1 MRSISCKLIK
11 DNPKKFFSSEFLF
24 ISAAFLCLN
33 HFLLSY
39 VQAGGFQLV
48 HSLSKECFN
57 SRERQTCLNAI
68 EQIEE
73 FQLIS
78 GSQENYSCQTR
89 LLGLE
94 SKLIMVLLNKHKNRS
109 HLNTLKEVH
118 TYCD

>member
-1 MRSISCKLIK
+1 MSCKLIK
-11 DNPKKFFSSEFLF
+11 DNSKKFFSSESLL
-24 ISAAFLCLN
+24 ISGALLCLIQLFFS
-33 HFLLSY
+33 H
-39 VQAGGFQLV
+39 VQARDFQLV
-48 HSLSKECFN
+48 LSLSNECFN

-94 SKLIMVLLNKHKNRS
+94 SKLIMVVLNKHKNRS
-109 HLNTLKEVH
+109 SLSALKEVQ
-118 TYCD
+118 TFCD

>member
-1 MRSISCKLIK
+1 MSCKLIK
-11 DNPKKFFSSEFLF
+11 DDLKKFFSSESLL
-24 ISAAFLCLN
+24 ISGALLCLIQ
-33 HFLLSY
+33 LLFSD
-39 VQAGGFQLV
+39 VQARDFQLV
-48 HSLSKECFN
+48 LSLSNECFN

-118 TYCD
+118 TFCD

>member
-1 MRSISCKLIK
+1 MSCKLIK
-11 DNPKKFFSSEFLF
+11 DNSKKFFSSEFLF
-24 ISAAFLCLN
+24 ISAAFLCLSQ
-33 HFLLSY
+33 LLFSH
-39 VQAGGFQLV
+39 VQARDFQLV
-48 HSLSKECFN
+48 LSLSNECFN

-118 TYCD
+118 TFCD

>member
-1 MRSISCKLIK
+1 MSCKLIK
-11 DNPKKFFSSEFLF
+11 DNSKKFFSSESLL
-24 ISAAFLCLN
+24 ISGALLCLIQ
-33 HFLLSY
+33 LLFSH
-39 VQAGGFQLV
+39 VQARDFQLV
-48 HSLSKECFN
+48 LSLSNECFN

-94 SKLIMVLLNKHKNRS
+94 SKLIMVILNKHKNLSRLS
-109 HLNTLKEVH
+109 TLKEVQ
-118 TYCD
+118 TFCD

>member
-1 MRSISCKLIK
+1 MSCKLIK
-11 DNPKKFFSSEFLF
+11 DNSKKFFSSESLL
-24 ISAAFLCLN
+24 ISGALLCLIQ
-33 HFLLSY
+33 LLFSH
-39 VQAGGFQLV
+39 VQARDFQLV
-48 HSLSKECFN
+48 LALSNECFI

-78 GSQENYSCQTR
+78 GSHENYSCQTR

-118 TYCD
+118 TFCD

>member
-1 MRSISCKLIK
+1 MSCKLIK
-11 DNPKKFFSSEFLF
+11 DNSKKFFSSESLL
-24 ISAAFLCLN
+24 ISGALLCLIQ
-33 HFLLSY
+33 LLFSH
-39 VQAGGFQLV
+39 VQARDFQLV
-48 HSLSKECFN
+48 LSLSNECFN

-94 SKLIMVLLNKHKNRS
+94 SKLIMVILNKHKNRS
-109 HLNTLKEVH
+109 RLITLQEVQ
-118 TYCD
+118 TFCD

>member
-1 MRSISCKLIK
+1 MIK
-11 DNPKKFFSSEFLF
+11 DNSKKFFSSESLL
-24 ISAAFLCLN
+24 ISGALLCLTQ
-33 HFLLSY
+33 LLFSD
-39 VQAGGFQLV
+39 VQARDFQLV
-48 HSLSKECFN
+48 LSLSNECFN
-57 SRERQTCLNAI
+57 SRERQICLNAI

-94 SKLIMVLLNKHKNRS
+94 SKLIMVFLNKHKNRS

-118 TYCD
+118 TFCD

>member
-1 MRSISCKLIK
+1 MSCKLIK
-11 DNPKKFFSSEFLF
+11 DNSKKFFSSESLL
-24 ISAAFLCLN
+24 ISGALLCLIQ
-33 HFLLSY
+33 LLFSH
-39 VQAGGFQLV
+39 VQARDFQLV
-48 HSLSKECFN
+48 LSLSNECFN

-94 SKLIMVLLNKHKNRS
+94 SKLIMVILNKHKNRS

-118 TYCD
+118 TFCD

>member
-1 MRSISCKLIK
+1 MSCKLIK
-11 DNPKKFFSSEFLF
+11 NNSKKFFSSESLL
-24 ISAAFLCLN
+24 ISGALLCLIQ
-33 HFLLSY
+33 LLFSH
-39 VQAGGFQLV
+39 VQARDFQLV
-48 HSLSKECFN
+48 ISLSNECFN

-94 SKLIMVLLNKHKNRS
+94 SKLIMVILNKQKNRS
-109 HLNTLKEVH
+109 RQSTLKEVQ
-118 TYCD
+118 TFCD

>member
-1 MRSISCKLIK
+1 MSCKLIK
-11 DNPKKFFSSEFLF
+11 DNSKKFFSSESLL
-24 ISAAFLCLN
+24 ISGALLCLIQLFFS
-33 HFLLSY
+33 H
-39 VQAGGFQLV
+39 VQARDFQLV
-48 HSLSKECFN
+48 LSLSNECFN

-94 SKLIMVLLNKHKNRS
+94 SKLIMVILNKHKNPS
-109 HLNTLKEVH
+109 SLSTLKEVQ
-118 TYCD
+118 TFCD

>member
-1 MRSISCKLIK
+1 MNCKLLK
-11 DNPKKFFSSEFLF
+11 DTSKKFFSSEFLF
-24 ISAAFLCLN
+24 ISAALICLIQ
-33 HFLLSY
+33 LLFSH
-39 VQAGGFQLV
+39 VQAGDFQLV
-48 HSLSKECFN
+48 LSLSKQCFN

-68 EQIEE
+68 EKIED

-118 TYCD
+118 TFCD